1 MDTCSSTAKIEN
13 RTSPNSSPNCVPQ
26 GLQIRP
32 WAPLYSIENKGTPTL
47 TRRLLTEGL

>member
-13 RTSPNSSPNCVPQ
+13 RTSPSFSPTCVPQ

-32 WAPLYSIENKGTPTL
+32 WAALYSIENKLTPTL

>member
-13 RTSPNSSPNCVPQ
+13 RTSPNSSPNCVPH

-32 WAPLYSIENKGTPTL
+32 WAPLYSIENKRTRTL
-47 TRRLLTEGL
+47 TRRLLTEAL